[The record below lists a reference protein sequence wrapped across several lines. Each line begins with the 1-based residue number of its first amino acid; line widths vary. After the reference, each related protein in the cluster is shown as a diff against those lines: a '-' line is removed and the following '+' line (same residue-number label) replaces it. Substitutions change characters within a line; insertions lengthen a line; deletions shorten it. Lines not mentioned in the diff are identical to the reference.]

1 MIVIGSKVILMTDS
15 LPELGIKLD
24 ILEVANIDEKGFLEF
39 SKVPGRFYNHI
50 NFMEYGVPE
59 ETVTITI
66 DRYNMLYNAY
76 MELDSLKIKMALQN
90 YAKTQGGE
98 ENGR

>member
-1 MIVIGSKVILMTDS
+1 MKIGSKVVLMTDS

-24 ILEVANIDEKGFLEF
+24 ILEVANIDENGFLEF
-39 SKVPGRFYNHI
+39 SKVPGRFYNAI
-50 NFMEYGVPE
+50 NFMEYGVPG

-76 MELDSLKIKMALQN
+76 MELDSLKIKMSIQD
-90 YAKTQGGE
+90 YARAQGGE
-98 ENGR
+98 EDGR